1 MRMFQH
7 VLRFVCVCVV
17 NVEIMYVK
25 AVCGNTDVYDGAR
38 VLNSRR
44 QSTYLRHTQ
53 RAERL
58 LLALKLVLKST
69 QRAL

>member
-1 MRMFQH
+1 
-7 VLRFVCVCVV
+7 
-17 NVEIMYVK
+17 MYVK
-25 AVCGNTDVYDGAR
+25 AVCGNTDVCDGAR